1 MPPFSRA
8 VTIPT
13 GRSEEETSES
23 ESNFTKSRKNTSA
36 TRWADDK
43 RKGWLSSK
51 DKTFGENM
59 IYLGSLPCFFPRCYD
74 YSHLWALVFK
84 CSKGSYELGEF
95 QPQVT
100 ENLPQTN
107 LNNVKLDQHYWK
119 SRCRLELWVDLIS
132 WLHFPR
138 VLSDPL
144 VYVRRGGGGIICR
157 LKGSWAVILPSLIF
171 LHSPV
176 VD

>member
-1 MPPFSRA
+1 
-8 VTIPT
+8 
-13 GRSEEETSES
+13 
-23 ESNFTKSRKNTSA
+23 
-36 TRWADDK
+36 
-43 RKGWLSSK
+43 
-51 DKTFGENM
+51 M

-84 CSKGSYELGEF
+84 CSKASYELGEF

-144 VYVRRGGGGIICR
+144 VYVRRGGGGHYLQAERELGCHSSKSHIPSQPCGR
-157 LKGSWAVILPSLIF
+157 LDYVSEIF
-171 LHSPV
+171 TPTLVTPRKEQTS
-176 VD
+176 